1 MGLRARGV
9 RLGEGTRVVLTGAGH
24 GIGLAAA
31 RLLARRGAKLYL
43 GDIDAEALEAAE
55 RELGAAVAGARVL
68 DTADAA
74 AMGAWAE
81 EVHADG
87 GAVDLLINDAG
98 IGQAG
103 GLLETS
109 LESWHRTLDVNL
121 HGIMHGCHHFGRAMA
136 EAGQAEGR
144 ESRASS
150 RSRSRQ
156 IVNMASIVAFFP
168 VSHALGYTTS
178 KAAVLSL
185 SLSLRAELS
194 VHGVGV
200 TAICP
205 SLIDTGI
212 MGRGEMDEELRR
224 AGLGDML
231 DRLFATRSLPP
242 ERVARAILRAA
253 QRNPPIVP
261 IAPEAHLADRLG
273 RLAPLAARG
282 LNLAL
287 AANNRRLLRKL
298 RGS

>member
-1 MGLRARGV
+1 MGLRLNG
-9 RLGEGTRVVLTGAGH
+9 GTRAALTGAGH
-24 GIGLAAA
+24 GIGLATA
-31 RLLARRGAKLYL
+31 RELARRGVRLYL
-43 GDIDAEALEAAE
+43 GDIDEEALRAAA
-55 RELGAAVAGARVL
+55 RELGDAVAGARVV
-68 DTADAA
+68 DTGDAQ
-74 AMGAWAE
+74 AMGAWAD

-87 GAVDLLINDAG
+87 GPVDLLLNDAG

-109 LESWHRTLDVNL
+109 LGSWERAMRTNL
-121 HGIMHGCHHFGRAMA
+121 HGVFHGCHHFGRAMA
-136 EAGQAEGR
+136 RAGQDEGR
-144 ESRASS
+144 RRRA
-150 RSRSRQ
+150 RQ
-156 IVNMASIVAFFP
+156 IVNMASIVSFFP
-168 VSHALGYTTS
+168 VSHAIAYTTS

-194 VHGVGV
+194 AHGVGV

-212 MGRGEMDEELRR
+212 MGRGEMDEDLRR

-231 DRLFATRSLPP
+231 DRVFATRSLPP
-242 ERVARAILRAA
+242 ERVARAIVRAA
-253 QRNPPIVP
+253 QRNPAVVP
-261 IAPEAHLADRLG
+261 VAPEAHLADRLG

-298 RGS
+298 RGG